1 MKGAGV
7 SQSTPERRVAEDPLS
22 GREVR
27 AAILAAAGLYVVGGA
42 LCATALLIPHVR
54 APAAVAAV
62 GVNAYLV
69 AATLVIAAQRKR
81 GGLELAFV
89 ADLWGVVLIAVLC
102 ASARRREQP
111 VRADLLVRDRPRRR
125 ASSRAGAT

>member
-1 MKGAGV
+1 MKDAGV

-27 AAILAAAGLYVVGGA
+27 AAILAAAGLYAVGGA
-42 LCATALLIPHVR
+42 LCATALLLPHVR
-54 APAAVAAV
+54 APAAIAAV

-69 AATLVIAAQRKR
+69 AAALVLAGTAQTRR
-81 GGLELAFV
+81 AELAFL

-102 ASARRREQP
+102 AGSN
-111 VRADLLVRDRPRRR
+111 
-125 ASSRAGAT
+125 GAPAAHLR